1 LFTQFAEFF
10 EGVQISNIL
19 FHVPAVTVGSVSFGR
34 EDMETPDLQYRR
46 VIGSKKDIWL
56 LISELASPDCT
67 LQPLKL
73 EIQNYWQLNRPLT
86 LPSYEDAYPHVK
98 SDVPMDRS
106 FVPLI
111 DNSKIELTNVLGK
124 SKSLKAL
131 DISFCSDFLMV
142 DKLCK
147 LLQCNEVLE
156 SLRVC
161 TVIADQMSQVAGR
174 MLEKNKTL
182 KHLQIVNSFRN
193 CWDLADLPRLLQA
206 HSTLEQLTVDSFLG
220 RLQNIESIF
229 KMLEGNTKMNHL
241 DLRIRGGHGSWARH
255 ASSMLQKNC
264 TLTALT
270 VLGAPGTRFGTETL
284 SHVLSPFCGDATTG
298 KQANNTLTKL
308 QLTVC
313 DSEEVQVLANML
325 CTNRTIRELLIHSFS
340 KNYVQLGP
348 EDIVYLL
355 SKALEGNN
363 TLRLL
368 DLSGCSA
375 VKGDQNVYDAVLN
388 CLNTRPWLHL
398 NLQNTP
404 LSRIDYRF
412 SIIQQELDRNAGFFK
427 SWNPSLVSSKG
438 ARVFLCGPPQAG
450 K

>member
-1 LFTQFAEFF
+1 
-10 EGVQISNIL
+10 
-19 FHVPAVTVGSVSFGR
+19 
-34 EDMETPDLQYRR
+34 METPDLQYRR
-46 VIGSKKDIWL
+46 VIGSKKDIRL
-56 LISELASPDCT
+56 LIPELASPDCT
-67 LQPLKL
+67 LQTLKL
-73 EIQNYWQLNRPLT
+73 DIQTLKFDIQNYERLNLPLP
-86 LPSYEDAYPHVK
+86 LPSYEDAYPHVN
-98 SDVPMDRS
+98 SDNPMNRS
-106 FVPLI
+106 FGPFIVG
-111 DNSKIELTNVLGK
+111 DNSKIQLTNVLGK

-147 LLQCNEVLE
+147 LLQYNEVLE

-161 TVIADQMSQVAGR
+161 TVIADQVVGR

-182 KHLQIVNSFRN
+182 KHLEIVNSAGN
-193 CWDLADLPRLLQA
+193 CWDLADLARLLQA
-206 HSTLEQLTVDSFLG
+206 HSTLEQLTVDSFWG
-220 RLQNIESIF
+220 GLQNIESIF
-229 KMLEGNTKMNHL
+229 KMLEGNTKMNRL
-241 DLRIRGGHGSWARH
+241 DLRIGGGHGSWARH

-270 VLGAPGTRFGTETL
+270 VLAAPRTRFGRETL

-325 CTNRTIRELLIHSFS
+325 CTNWTIRELLIHSFS

>member
-1 LFTQFAEFF
+1 
-10 EGVQISNIL
+10 
-19 FHVPAVTVGSVSFGR
+19 
-34 EDMETPDLQYRR
+34 METPDLHRR
-46 VIGSKKDIWL
+46 VIRSKFDVRL

-67 LQPLKL
+67 LQTLKVDF
-73 EIQNYWQLNRPLT
+73 QNYGQQLNRPSI
-86 LPSYEDAYPHVK
+86 LPDYEDALVDVTEVKFMHVT
-98 SDVPMDRS
+98 DVFRQVTSPD
-106 FVPLI
+106 
-111 DNSKIELTNVLGK
+111 DNLKLELTNVLGK

-142 DKLCK
+142 DELCK
-147 LLQCNEVLE
+147 RLQSNGVLE
-156 SLRVC
+156 SLTVC
-161 TVIADQMSQVAGR
+161 TVIADQMSEVAGS

-182 KHLQIVNSFRN
+182 KHLQIVNSNGN
-193 CWDLADLPRLLQA
+193 CWDLADFARVLQS
-206 HSTLEQLTVDSFLG
+206 HSRLEQLTVDSFFG
-220 RLQNIESIF
+220 RLENIESIF
-229 KMLEGNTKMNHL
+229 KMLEENTKMNRL
-241 DLRIRGGHGSWARH
+241 DLRIGRAHGSWAPH

-270 VLGAPGTRFGTETL
+270 LLGAPGTRLGRETL
-284 SHVLSPFCGDATTG
+284 SHVLSPFSGDATTG

-313 DSEEVQVLANML
+313 NSEELQVLANML
-325 CTNRTIRELLIHSFS
+325 SKNRTIRELLIHSVS
-340 KNYVQLGP
+340 KNYVQFGP

-355 SKALEGNN
+355 DALEGNN

-375 VKGDQNVYDAVLN
+375 VKGDRNVYDAILN

-404 LSRIDYRF
+404 LSRVDYRF
-412 SIIQQELDRNAGFFK
+412 SIIQLELNRNAEFVK
-427 SWNPSLVSSKG
+427 NWNPSLVSSKG
-438 ARVFLCGPPQAG
+438 ARVFLCGPPRAG